1 MLDLNPYKYNLKF
14 LILEN
19 LLNDIPFDYDKI
31 ITTVSNQKSLLDR
44 ITSNIFST
52 NLSNHCYKL
61 SGYYVRLKGTC
72 IQQQIFAM

>member
-1 MLDLNPYKYNLKF
+1 MLDLNPYKYNLEIS
-14 LILEN
+14 ILEN
-19 LLNDIPFDYDKI
+19 LLNDTFDYDKI
-31 ITTVSNQKSLLDR
+31 ITTVSNQKSLLGR

-72 IQQQIFAM
+72 IQQQIFAR

>member
-1 MLDLNPYKYNLKF
+1 MLDLNFYKYNLKF
-14 LILEN
+14 SILED
-19 LLNDIPFDYDKI
+19 LLNDTFDYDKI
-31 ITTVSNQKSLLDR
+31 ITTVSNQKSLLGR
-44 ITSNIFST
+44 ITSNIFLT

>member
-1 MLDLNPYKYNLKF
+1 MLDLNPYKYNLKG

-19 LLNDIPFDYDKI
+19 LLNDTFDYDKI

>member
-1 MLDLNPYKYNLKF
+1 MLDLNPYKYNLEIS
-14 LILEN
+14 ILEN
-19 LLNDIPFDYDKI
+19 LLNDTFDYDKI

>member
-14 LILEN
+14 SILEN
-19 LLNDIPFDYDKI
+19 LLNDTFDYDEL

-44 ITSNIFST
+44 ITSNTFST
-52 NLSNHCYKL
+52 NFSNHCYKL